1 MPDGSVSNAGNVTV
15 TRPSGGPLTLALDDV
30 HPPHRA
36 PLILRLSAPDG
47 LLTLDARR
55 PVSFDVADASPL
67 GTFVCAFDTGD
78 VSQAAATLAAALVVM
93 AIQNAMYGSPFKSG
107 YGDLDEMFAAAHVIP
122 NAQRYGRWLIEAQT
136 PAIAAALLSP
146 WLLTG
151 PRGRRYALWL
161 MMFAAI
167 TFACYLPYVVFDA
180 WWYTRFLLPA
190 TLPLLALTAAVTVT
204 LIARALA
211 PARLIVFGLLTTTL
225 VAVSIRTASLPD
237 ASRGLTVRGRRA
249 SVSRSPRR

>member
-1 MPDGSVSNAGNVTV
+1 MASAVTTGN
-15 TRPSGGPLTLALDDV
+15 
-30 HPPHRA
+30 
-36 PLILRLSAPDG
+36 LSD
-47 LLTLDARR
+47 
-55 PVSFDVADASPL
+55 
-67 GTFVCAFDTGD
+67 
-78 VSQAAATLAAALVVM
+78 
-93 AIQNAMYGSPFKSG
+93 K
-107 YGDLDEMFAAAHVIP
+107 MFAAAHVIP

-190 TLPLLALTAAVTVT
+190 TLPLLALTAAVIVT

-225 VAVSIRTASLPD
+225 VAVSIRTAAARDVFIIRDLEW
-237 ASRGLTVRGRRA
+237 RF
-249 SVSRSPRR
+249 RSAGERVAADQVQ